1 MRKKAASK
9 PATNPPIAS
18 VTELVAIAHRVEM
31 DAVERYQLL
40 ADQMETHNNVEL
52 TRMFLDLARAERL
65 HAEEISRL
73 AIERGIDAPVDPI
86 GPWRG
91 DSPEAIDLGE
101 AHYRMTPYDALRLA
115 LAGEQRALAFYG
127 ELAATHADSAV
138 RKLAGALADEE
149 QEHVDLCHRLL
160 HRYPPVVTDRDADPD
175 RPHTGD

>member
-1 MRKKAASK
+1 MRTKDAGNWPKS
-9 PATNPPIAS
+9 PPIGS
-18 VTELVAIAHRVEM
+18 VAELIAVAHRIET

-65 HAEEISRL
+65 HAEEIHRL
-73 AIERGIDAPVDPI
+73 ATDRGIAEPADPI

-91 DSPEAIDLGE
+91 DGPEAIDLGE

-127 ELAATHADSAV
+127 ELAATHPDPAV
-138 RKLAGALADEE
+138 RKLAGSLADEE

-160 HRYPPVVTDRDADPD
+160 HRYPPVATDRDADPD

>member
-1 MRKKAASK
+1 MREEDASHRT
-9 PATNPPIAS
+9 TNPRIGS
-18 VTELVAIAHRVEM
+18 VADLVAIAHRIET

-65 HAEEISRL
+65 HAEEIHRL
-73 AIERGIDAPVDPI
+73 AKDRGIVESLDPI

-91 DSPEAIDLGE
+91 DGPEAIDLGE

-127 ELAATHADSAV
+127 ELAAAHPDPAV

-160 HRYPPVVTDRDADPD
+160 HRYPAVETDRDADPD
-175 RPHTGD
+175 RPPAGD